1 MYPTD
6 QDGLNSKLHAVC
18 DGQGWLLSEGE
29 MSDHKGAALMID
41 AFPKSK
47 TLPGDRGC
55 DANWFRAALPNL
67 KVLIPHDILFYRRRH
82 KIENMLGRL
91 KDWGRIHTRDRTSTR
106 LNSTHYCASRMPSS
120 A

>member
-55 DANWFRAALPNL
+55 DANWFRAALPNM
-67 KVLIPHDILFYRRRH
+67 KVLIPHDIRS
-82 KIENMLGRL
+82 EE
-91 KDWGRIHTRDRTSTR
+91 HTSELQSLMRKPYAVFCSKEKNDTTD
-106 LNSTHYCASRMPSS
+106 H
-120 A
+120 

>member
-1 MYPTD
+1 MRPIYSYRITPSLPKWRCSPMYPTD

-47 TLPGDRGC
+47 TLPGDRGW
-55 DANWFRAALPNL
+55 DANWFRAQLPTRQ
-67 KVLIPHDILFYRRRH
+67 VLTPHDTMFYRPRPQSQT
-82 KIENMLGRL
+82 
-91 KDWGRIHTRDRTSTR
+91 IHS
-106 LNSTHYCASRMPSS
+106 
-120 A
+120 

>member
-1 MYPTD
+1 MRPIYSYRITPSLPKWRCSPMYPTD

-55 DANWFRAALPNL
+55 DANWFRAALPNRSEA
-67 KVLIPHDILFYRRRH
+67 RRVG
-82 KIENMLGRL
+82 KE
-91 KDWGRIHTRDRTSTR
+91 WVRTVR
-106 LNSTHYCASRMPSS
+106 SRW
-120 A
+120 